1 MPATLAVLGVELHQ
15 IHDAFSGAGSIEV
28 ADFRPCVDVHV
39 HGDVT
44 TIGGT
49 GAVGGAAAGVDSGAA
64 AARIAAQQGEKD
76 QWEWSGGNKIDVT
89 IADGATSVEIVVRAV
104 PRSPDG
110 TPRRIVLGCVSLR
123 LNTLSTSSKTRR
135 WYTLASNLESES
147 TLPAYLEEGAG
158 TILPAS
164 PRGVLEMSLMYRIGE
179 GASSASDIES
189 DSFAEKEKREST
201 GSVGRRANPA
211 LHEALPCR
219 LIDYC
224 VVIGPKIV
232 EPKEEGGDDV
242 VVPSIMFQ
250 CPQES
255 HADLPLP
262 EKLDWFAFP
271 SGYKTFAASSTS
283 RNLLPRT
290 FTFVLTQSNIRVYG
304 ICLTSC
310 EFASPNK
317 GIQLEA
323 VTPPSSSAKRRV
335 RRRSSF
341 ARMLG
346 RDPRA
351 LQTGRRIQHCWAPS
365 CVIFLT
371 RFPFIPQLAE
381 CLHEF
386 HLLRRRQG
394 GCGGAGGEHPPWHT
408 LAQ

>member
-1 MPATLAVLGVELHQ
+1 MPATLGVLGVELHQ
-15 IHDAFSGAGSIEV
+15 IHDAFSGAGSIKV

-44 TIGGT
+44 TIGGA
-49 GAVGGAAAGVDSGAA
+49 GEVAASAAGVDSGAA
-64 AARIAAQQGEKD
+64 AARVAKQLGHKD
-76 QWEWSGGNKIDVT
+76 QWEWGDGTTLDIT

-110 TPRRIVLGCVSLR
+110 VQRRIVLGCVLLR

-135 WYTLASNLESES
+135 WYTLASNLESDS
-147 TLPAYLEEGAG
+147 ILPGYLEEGAG

-164 PRGVLEMSLMYRIGE
+164 SRGVLEMSLMYRIGE

-189 DSFAEKEKREST
+189 DSLMEKRAST
-201 GSVGRRANPA
+201 GTAGRRANPA
-211 LHEALPCR
+211 LHEALSCR

-232 EPKEEGGDDV
+232 EPAEEGADDV
-242 VVPSIMFQ
+242 IKPSIMFQ
-250 CPQES
+250 CPQKS

-262 EKLDWFAFP
+262 EKLSWFAWP

-283 RNLLPRT
+283 RDLLPRT

-317 GIQLEA
+317 GIQIDA
-323 VTPPSSSAKRRV
+323 VS
-335 RRRSSF
+335 
-341 ARMLG
+341 
-346 RDPRA
+346 
-351 LQTGRRIQHCWAPS
+351 
-365 CVIFLT
+365 
-371 RFPFIPQLAE
+371 
-381 CLHEF
+381 
-386 HLLRRRQG
+386 
-394 GCGGAGGEHPPWHT
+394 
-408 LAQ
+408 